1 MQSESLNIR
10 AFAKFACCSK
20 MTANILVMVV
30 CLSVSMYSFFLVEFQ
45 L

>member
-1 MQSESLNIR
+1 MQNESLNVR

-20 MTANILVMVV
+20 MTANILVLVA
-30 CLSVSMYSFFLVEFQ
+30 CLSVSMYTFFLVEFQ